1 MLKFTENVNSM
12 GWVRNENI
20 SSDNQEQNIAHEF
33 TKLVSIYLDS
43 LQLSI
48 Q

>member
-12 GWVRNENI
+12 GWVRNI

-43 LQLSI
+43 LQLSM